1 MEAYK
6 SSWKVLE
13 AYKSSWKVLE
23 AIRQFL
29 KLLEASR
36 TIGNPLQAIGN
47 TNLKRCDTQTD
58 RQTDRHTD
66 SCIELRYAQ
75 LIKYWGELR
84 LCYPLEFTNLL
95 KHIGIGKH
103 GLYQLRVMHGS
114 GGQHQQGGCAV
125 SLAQHGTERPK
136 GCANNP
142 LKPWKLTKAHG
153 RFWKVMK
160 AHKSFWKLLD
170 SS

>member
-1 MEAYK
+1 MK
-6 SSWKVLE
+6 IQ
-13 AYKSSWKVLE
+13 
-23 AIRQFL
+23 IR
-29 KLLEASR
+29 
-36 TIGNPLQAIGN
+36 
-47 TNLKRCDTQTD
+47 
-58 RQTDRHTD
+58 
-66 SCIELRYAQ
+66 
-75 LIKYWGELR
+75 IKYWGELR

-170 SS
+170 SSWKFDTVVEAYRTIRNPLEAIGNTKLKWCDRHRERHRERHRDTQTHVLSCAMRN

>member
-1 MEAYK
+1 MTQ
-6 SSWKVLE
+6 
-13 AYKSSWKVLE
+13 
-23 AIRQFL
+23 RH
-29 KLLEASR
+29 R
-36 TIGNPLQAIGN
+36 
-47 TNLKRCDTQTD
+47 DT
-58 RQTDRHTD
+58 HTD

-125 SLAQHGTERPK
+125 SVAQHGTERPK